1 MMDRLDTETAPPIW
15 CMETCVMERIWRERV
30 VIIDVPEWDH
40 FVMGTMTAA
49 VTIGCPLHHIECASI
64 Y

>member
-1 MMDRLDTETAPPIW
+1 
-15 CMETCVMERIWRERV
+15 MERIWRDRV

-40 FVMGTMTAA
+40 FAMWTMTAA
-49 VTIGCPLHHIECASI
+49 VTIGCPLHHIECAMTAPAKTSM